1 MISFPSQPPT
11 ASLPRSWSF
20 PDTVIRQLANGLQV
34 AVIRMPS
41 LPIVSVRWAFLSGRL
56 HEEPTQIGAG
66 MLLQRMLLHGTKQM
80 GSADLARHL
89 DRRGARL
96 GTQVSVDSTVVSI
109 STLREYLG
117 EALQLATD
125 VALHPALPEPS
136 LVMER
141 IRALQLHQ
149 HERTQ
154 VESMAS
160 MWLSRALY
168 GAHPY
173 GNPLATHSGLES
185 ITREDLCSMHSRI
198 ADPSRAILLVT
209 GDVESDAVMDVIA
222 RRLEGI
228 DSRTSSALAQ
238 PEVPRP
244 VDPGVWLVSRPGAE
258 QTAIGVGFLATP
270 RKHADFMSLRLVN
283 RIFGGG
289 ASSRLFTELRER
301 QGLTYGVYSTLD
313 CGLWA
318 GDLTVSMTVSPEKT
332 GRAVSALAAEIER
345 IGTGEISPAE
355 LQHGAD
361 YLVGSFPQRASG
373 LAGVS
378 SLTMAAWLHD
388 LSPDVWC
395 NYQADIA
402 NISLARASSSAQ
414 RWIRPERAAWV
425 VAGPP
430 EALKAAEAQLKAL
443 QRPIHRVEMGA
454 LLD

>member
-1 MISFPSQPPT
+1 
-11 ASLPRSWSF
+11 
-20 PDTVIRQLANGLQV
+20 
-34 AVIRMPS
+34 
-41 LPIVSVRWAFLSGRL
+41 
-56 HEEPTQIGAG
+56 
-66 MLLQRMLLHGTKQM
+66 
-80 GSADLARHL
+80 
-89 DRRGARL
+89 
-96 GTQVSVDSTVVSI
+96 
-109 STLREYLG
+109 
-117 EALQLATD
+117 
-125 VALHPALPEPS
+125 
-136 LVMER
+136 
-141 IRALQLHQ
+141 
-149 HERTQ
+149 
-154 VESMAS
+154 
-160 MWLSRALY
+160 
-168 GAHPY
+168 
-173 GNPLATHSGLES
+173 
-185 ITREDLCSMHSRI
+185 
-198 ADPSRAILLVT
+198 
-209 GDVESDAVMDVIA
+209 
-222 RRLEGI
+222 
-228 DSRTSSALAQ
+228 
-238 PEVPRP
+238 
-244 VDPGVWLVSRPGAE
+244 
-258 QTAIGVGFLATP
+258 
-270 RKHADFMSLRLVN
+270 LVN

-332 GRAVSALAAEIER
+332 GRAVSALAAELER

-373 LAGVS
+373 LSGVS

-402 NISLARASSSAQ
+402 NISLAQASSSAQ